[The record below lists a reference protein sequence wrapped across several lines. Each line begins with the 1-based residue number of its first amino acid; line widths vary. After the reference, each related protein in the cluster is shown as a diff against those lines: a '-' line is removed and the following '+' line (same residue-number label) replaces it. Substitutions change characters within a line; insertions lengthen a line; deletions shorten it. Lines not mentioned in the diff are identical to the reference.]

1 MNKIIVAT
9 NPVGPFQK
17 VFAVSEDGVL
27 AQIGVGIEDLPET
40 IHAFATKY
48 SICDVEFTG
57 AREYA
62 LGLMRDAQNN
72 TQFSTGLKFKYY
84 GG

>member
-1 MNKIIVAT
+1 MTKIIVNT
-9 NPVGPFQK
+9 NPVAPFQK
-17 VFAVSEDGVL
+17 VFAIGEDGVL

-40 IHAFATKY
+40 IHAFAQKY
-48 SICDVEFTG
+48 NITDVEFTG
-57 AREYA
+57 TREYA
-62 LGLMRDAQNN
+62 LGLMREAQNN